1 MSESPSHERRL
12 QQALLSW
19 ENAAG
24 PARFATELSG
34 ARSDKSV
41 NVEYEFLEDRGR
53 SRIRAHLDGIPTP
66 LDEAVGLDPVAIA
79 KPWGRELW
87 FTGSEARG
95 ESRVTTESGSLP
107 ISAYLDLAPS
117 LLCQGQPIVLLKI
130 LDPKPDPV
138 LGELYLEAH
147 ASKHEIYVV
156 TALDQTAW
164 PDGVGAIRLGVNQ
177 ALRRKFSSDQA
188 FRDAYRAIVQAYERV
203 RRDIDEGRLDG
214 AAASADERRAR
225 EAMNRFTELLPL
237 RVGDVVSVPPWLPHS
252 LQHGVRVVE
261 FQTPT
266 YERFIISFPQRVVTQ
281 THWDSDYAIAR
292 IDLEPPA
299 AAATEAV
306 APGIC
311 EIANPGDFRAWRIE
325 LAPNQTLTL
334 PLQLPYAVCIGL
346 TGEVKVNGLARQA
359 EQACFVPSS
368 ALPLALENP
377 GAQRATAL
385 VASTPT

>member
-1 MSESPSHERRL
+1 M
-12 QQALLSW
+12 
-19 ENAAG
+19 
-24 PARFATELSG
+24 
-34 ARSDKSV
+34 
-41 NVEYEFLEDRGR
+41 
-53 SRIRAHLDGIPTP
+53 
-66 LDEAVGLDPVAIA
+66 
-79 KPWGRELW
+79 
-87 FTGSEARG
+87 
-95 ESRVTTESGSLP
+95 
-107 ISAYLDLAPS
+107 
-117 LLCQGQPIVLLKI
+117 
-130 LDPKPDPV
+130 